1 MLTDSEVTGCQ
12 IWQSKNA
19 GINRLETTI
28 FALKC
33 RFSGGSDRI
42 DFLASTA
49 PQFLVPDKCLTPFSK
64 ALNSLYLNLK
74 DKGP

>member
-1 MLTDSEVTGCQ
+1 MKLQAVKFGNLKMLASIDLRL
-12 IWQSKNA
+12 QSY
-19 GINRLETTI
+19 
-28 FALKC
+28 ALKC